1 MVFKL
6 AVCAQSRWRRL
17 NDSELLSVE
26 EFTSLTE
33 AKILA
38 KQWREDYRRRRPH
51 SALEYQT
58 PEAFRAH
65 CSALDEQAQT
75 LIQTGT

>member
-6 AVCAQSRWRRL
+6 AICAQSRWRRL
-17 NDSELLSVE
+17 NGSELLNVA

-33 AKILA
+33 SKVLA
-38 KQWREDYRRRRPH
+38 KQWWEDYRRRRPH

-58 PEAFRAH
+58 PEALRARG
-65 CSALDEQAQT
+65 SALDGQDQT
-75 LIQTGT
+75 LMQTGT